1 MERVIIRVP
10 RGRRYASDVGFD
22 VYGDGGSGS
31 VDYGRPLNAQR
42 VRLWPD
48 APPRAGHLREGYLIP
63 EHLDS
68 VSPEGHLGVRHLRD
82 EHLWGGGEAT
92 FAAGPY
98 CFGRLAHAVRM
109 VDGRGEGDANS
120 VTIVSSVVNSWPR
133 RAGSFAVSAFDEGSD
148 QVSFSF
154 GPSPDVG

>member
-10 RGRRYASDVGFD
+10 RSRRYASEVGFD
-22 VYGDGGSGS
+22 VYGDGGSGAI
-31 VDYGRPLNAQR
+31 DYGRRLNAQR

-48 APPRAGHLREGYLIP
+48 APPRAGHLREGHLML

-68 VSPEGHLGVRHLRD
+68 VRPEGHLGGRHLRG
-82 EHLWGGGEAT
+82 EHLWGGEEVM

-98 CFGRLAHAVRM
+98 CFGRLAHAVLM
-109 VDGRGEGDANS
+109 VDGRGESDADS

-133 RAGSFAVSAFDEGSD
+133 RAGSFAVSAFDEETD
-148 QVSFSF
+148 QVSLSFS
-154 GPSPDVG
+154 PSPDVG